1 MKHRIIATAIAL
13 LFGLSMPRGVAAKG
27 HGGGH
32 SGGGHSSG
40 GHSGGGHSGGHS
52 AGGHSAGGHANA
64 GQSTGGHGG
73 SVHGGGSKA
82 GSGSKASGG
91 IPPPP
96 LHGAAPTPPVTTSHP
111 RGSLRP
117 PDGHTVVGT
126 AVPRSSGPR
135 DV

>member
-32 SGGGHSSG
+32 SGGGHSGGGHSSG
-40 GHSGGGHSGGHS
+40 GHSGG
-52 AGGHSAGGHANA
+52 

-91 IPPPP
+91 SAPAP
-96 LHGAAPTPPVTTSHP
+96 LHGAAATPSVTTSHP

-117 PDGHTVVGT
+117 PDGHVI
-126 AVPRSSGPR
+126 
-135 DV
+135 